1 LSVSSIS
8 SSGQN
13 ELRGREYPLK
23 IKEQIDD
30 HGETGPPSFDQD
42 HKLSAAPHCN
52 EGRIYTQGG
61 PAAIL
66 F

>member
-1 LSVSSIS
+1 M
-8 SSGQN
+8 
-13 ELRGREYPLK
+13 
-23 IKEQIDD
+23 KEQIDD
-30 HGETGPPSFDQD
+30 HGETGPPSFDHH

-61 PAAIL
+61 PATIL